1 MRVNEL
7 EITKPKEKVT
17 KLPGYNSSNPLHSS
31 WSRVFSRQT
40 YEAKRKGFEV
50 NITAADAWN
59 IINNQKWKCALTGVD
74 FVAAGTASPNQAS
87 LDRIDSKKGYVH
99 GNIRYVTY
107 RVNMFKKDWPDDVFF
122 TLCKQIATH
131 VG

>member
-7 EITKPKEKVT
+7 DTTAPKTSVKQ
-17 KLPGYNSSNPLHSS
+17 LPGYDSSNPLHST

-40 YEAKRKGFEV
+40 YEAKRKGFAV

-59 IINNQKWKCALTGVD
+59 VINEQGWRCALTGVA
-74 FVAAGTASPNQAS
+74 FVPAGTASPNQAS
-87 LDRIDSKKGYVH
+87 LDRIDSKQGYIH

-122 TLCKQIATH
+122 ALCKQIASH

>member
-1 MRVNEL
+1 MKLNEL
-7 EITKPKEKVT
+7 DTAPKANVKQ
-17 KLPGYNSSNPLHSS
+17 LPGYDSSNPLHST

-40 YEAKRKGFEV
+40 YEAKRKGLPV

-59 IINNQKWKCALTGVD
+59 VINEQGWRCALTGIA
-74 FVAAGTASPNQAS
+74 FVPAGTASPNQAS
-87 LDRIDSKKGYVH
+87 LDRIDSNQGYIH

-122 TLCKQIATH
+122 ALCKQIVAH
-131 VG
+131 AG

>member
-1 MRVNEL
+1 MKVNEL
-7 EITKPKEKVT
+7 EISSPKQRVT
-17 KLPGYNSSNPLHSS
+17 KLPGYDSSNALHSS

-40 YEAKRKGFEV
+40 YEAKRKGLEV

-59 IINNQKWKCALTGVD
+59 VINKQGWRCALTGVA
-74 FVAAGTASPNQAS
+74 FVPAGTSNPNQAS

-107 RVNMFKKDWPDDVFF
+107 RVNMFKKDWPDDIFF
-122 TLCKQIATH
+122 SLCKQIVAH